1 MKHEFISKLDYS
13 KILELIFN
21 AKELIIVSAV
31 SIHDELAIPLIEA
44 KKRNVN
50 VGVVLDVDE
59 DNIRNGFGEITSIE
73 KLENHGIKVDQI
85 DGNLINFII
94 TDDVGYFLFQQSKV
108 FLEDAI
114 GPNAVLMSD
123 IIRTKLIAYYYQP
136 EDEDD
141 FLIQK
146 VASNI
151 DVKKSMAELDELDYL
166 GYQSQLI
173 IQSVNYRKVDEI
185 KKKLELNPPLQPD
198 LKRRINT
205 YTAKVQFVEL
215 KFTGA
220 NFSTKKINIPKEAL
234 PFKDAEL
241 KKALETRLNLFDK
254 TNENEDFK
262 EFNKIKEK
270 EDKIREKYLDPIKCR
285 SKSIINMVDKENF
298 QKDIT
303 ALKKDIVKYKK
314 SSLQD
319 LEKEMLKRKKT
330 IMQELVGFL
339 KENPPKKYEGYD
351 QLFLFEKIEDD
362 AQQIVSK
369 IKFPEASKLILDLE
383 LITNFYD
390 LTFEDFRDEELI
402 EEFRKKEILKGDEL
416 DDIVSIKNAFEAL
429 K

>member
-1 MKHEFISKLDYS
+1 MKHEFISKLDYG

-44 KKRNVN
+44 KKKNVN
-50 VGVVLDVDE
+50 VGVVLDIDE
-59 DNIRNGFGEITSIE
+59 NNIRNGFGEINSIE
-73 KLENHGIKVDQI
+73 KLEEHGIKVDQI

-94 TDDVGYFLFQQSKV
+94 VDDVGYFLFQQSKV

-123 IIRTKLIAYYYQP
+123 IIRTKLLAYYYQP
-136 EDEDD
+136 EDQDD

-146 VASNI
+146 IASNI
-151 DVKKSMAELDELDYL
+151 DLKKSMAELDELDYL
-166 GYQSQLI
+166 SYQSQFI

-220 NFSTKKINIPKEAL
+220 NFNTKRINIPKDAL
-234 PFKDAEL
+234 PFRDAEL
-241 KKALETRLNLFDK
+241 KKALETKLSLFDK
-254 TNENEDFK
+254 LNESEDFK
-262 EFNKIKEK
+262 EFNEIKEK
-270 EDKIREKYLDPIKCR
+270 EDKIREMYLVPIKCR
-285 SKSIINMVDKENF
+285 NKSILNVDVKENF
-298 QKDIT
+298 QREISTLQKDI
-303 ALKKDIVKYKK
+303 IKYKK
-314 SSLQD
+314 SSLQG
-319 LEKEMLKRKKT
+319 LEKEVLKRKKT
-330 IMQELVGFL
+330 IIQELVSFL
-339 KENPPKKYEGYD
+339 KENPPKKYQGYD

-369 IKFPEASKLILDLE
+369 IKFPEASELVSDLG
-383 LITNFYD
+383 LKTNFYD

-402 EEFRKKEILKGDEL
+402 EEFRNKDILKGDEL
-416 DDIVSIKNAFEAL
+416 DDIVSIKNAFESL